1 MELPSY
7 SKQLL
12 QQLYTLCKEQQFCDC
27 TIFVGTVHFRAH
39 KVVLAAAS
47 LLFKSLLD
55 STDTIS
61 IDASVVTPEEF
72 ALLLEMMYTGK
83 LPTGK
88 HNFTKVIFV
97 SDSLQM
103 FDVAVSC
110 KTLLRDLISCST
122 QDQVEVSAHA
132 ADSSGSSAE
141 ADNLPQSEK
150 PAAEGK
156 TDALHPSGPGEAEME
171 ADISLPEQ
179 ELTVNHTWL
188 HQDVMLS
195 SSGSLQEDSGSRAA
209 QPACTQRG
217 CCVEVEPAEPLEKK
231 GRVSGSGEP

>member
-1 MELPSY
+1 
-7 SKQLL
+7 
-12 QQLYTLCKEQQFCDC
+12 
-27 TIFVGTVHFRAH
+27 VHFRAH

-83 LPTGK
+83 LPMGK
-88 HNFTKVIFV
+88 HNFTKAISV

-110 KTLLRDLISCST
+110 KNLLRDLLSCSS
-122 QDQVEVSAHA
+122 QDQIVREVSSQP
-132 ADSSGSSAE
+132 ADSSGNSAE

-150 PAAEGK
+150 PPAEEK
-156 TDALHPSGPGEAEME
+156 TDTLHPQRVSPSPDSAEAEME
-171 ADISLPEQ
+171 GDVSLPDQ
-179 ELTVNHTWL
+179 ELTTNHTRVP
-188 HQDVMLS
+188 QDTIGICVSAEHGAGNTILVTVS
-195 SSGSLQEDSGSRAA
+195 A
-209 QPACTQRG
+209 QSCLLILPYLLNLCSAWEENRG
-217 CCVEVEPAEPLEKK
+217 CNGFKINVPFITSVK
-231 GRVSGSGEP
+231 